1 MTHHLTTRVATLVAI
16 LGLAGCGTFDRINQ
30 SMDTVDTDQ
39 TTARIK
45 MKNVS
50 LGKPVQ
56 EMTTQWINP
65 VPLNQ
70 AAMTKEALPG
80 CAVTLTRPGEIS
92 LADVSAF
99 ITQTCRVPVVITPDA
114 QGSGMAAGATEK
126 ISGPLPVPVPAP
138 DGSGM
143 IPLSQMGGSVTPPK
157 MVASANTLRGI
168 NWQGSLSGLLD
179 HVTTRLGLS
188 WRYEQGRVAIFYL
201 DTRSFPI
208 RFQDSKTQFTS
219 RSVYGS
225 SSGGS
230 SSDGAS
236 TEGNSSQTTITDMNT
251 NRYKEIEDTVKSM
264 LTPGTGRMSISTG
277 LLTVTDTSR
286 VLNAVQAFIEG
297 RNTELTRQVVLNVK
311 VYSVTKKRQDQM
323 GIDLDAVFKSG
334 SVGLSLGNTMAGT
347 ASSAMTGGISILDGK
362 FANSSAFIHAL
373 AQQANVSVVTQ
384 SASTTTNMSPVRVQV
399 VTQQDYISQV
409 STENTANVGSSTSV
423 EKATISTGF
432 NMTLLPYIQPASD
445 QMELQY
451 SISMSDDPDMQPE
464 KVGEVTLKLPKTKMH
479 NFAQSTILRSGQTL
493 LLSGHNQESNSVN
506 RQGVGSPG
514 FFGLGGGVNGENNDA
529 ILVILIT
536 PTLLG

>member
-39 TTARIK
+39 TTARNK

-56 EMTTQWINP
+56 EITTQWINP

-114 QGSGMAAGATEK
+114 QGSGMTVGATEK
-126 ISGPLPVPVPAP
+126 ISGPLPVPVP
-138 DGSGM
+138 DSSGM
-143 IPLSQMGGSVTPPK
+143 VPLNQMGGSVAPPK

-286 VLNAVQAFIEG
+286 VLNAAQAFIEG

-347 ASSAMTGGISILDGK
+347 ASSAMTGGINILDGK

>member
-1 MTHHLTTRVATLVAI
+1 
-16 LGLAGCGTFDRINQ
+16 
-30 SMDTVDTDQ
+30 MDTVDTDQ
-39 TTARIK
+39 TTARNK

-56 EMTTQWINP
+56 EITTQWINP

-114 QGSGMAAGATEK
+114 QGSGMTAGATEK
-126 ISGPLPVPVPAP
+126 INGPLPVPVP

-143 IPLSQMGGSVTPPK
+143 VPLNQMGGSVAPPK
-157 MVASANTLRGI
+157 MVTSGNTLRGI

-286 VLNAVQAFIEG
+286 VLNAVQTFIEG
-297 RNTELTRQVVLNVK
+297 RNIELTRQVVLNVK

-323 GIDLDAVFKSG
+323 GIDLDAIFKSG

-347 ASSAMTGGISILDGK
+347 ASSAMTGGINILDGK

-409 STENTANVGSSTSV
+409 SSENTANVGSSTSV